1 MQYQKIHDAL
11 IERAKTRVLYDSKIH
26 HKHHVIPVHEDST
39 STETVILTHK
49 EHRIVHFLRWKI
61 ARIPGNLLA
70 YILLK
75 GCVTHPN
82 IASMAGRIGGKIT
95 KNNKLGIFSDSWD
108 RSQETSRRWVDGII
122 SREAQI
128 QLMQEGLAKRAAAA
142 SILSAKGIHSKD
154 WDHSEQNRLMWSSL
168 TFDQKEQRVQS
179 NRKNAKLGGEKSKE
193 LGTNFSTWDTE
204 KQKKVCSLGGKSH
217 LGKIWIYKGDIKT
230 RVKQE
235 DLQQYLMNGW
245 LKGRGK

>member
-1 MQYQKIHDAL
+1 MSLLEKLKKNTTIKETATLSESKLFNKKDMIQTPVPILNVAL
-11 IERAKTRVLYDSKIH
+11 S
-26 HKHHVIPVHEDST
+26 
-39 STETVILTHK
+39 
-49 EHRIVHFLRWKI
+49 
-61 ARIPGNLLA
+61 G
-70 YILLK
+70 
-75 GCVTHPN
+75 
-82 IASMAGRIGGKIT
+82 
-95 KNNKLGIFSDSWD
+95 
-108 RSQETSRRWVDGII
+108 
-122 SREAQI
+122 
-128 QLMQEGLAKRAAAA
+128 
-142 SILSAKGIHSKD
+142 
-154 WDHSEQNRLMWSSL
+154 SL
-168 TFDQKEQRVQS
+168 TSDQKEQRVQS